1 MRKLHKNATRS
12 RKSPHLTHLHT
23 GTQLPAN
30 RFRTK
35 NMQTKELALQESTQS
50 PRTAYPRNPARSYA
64 KTVPILSLAT
74 HDDDLIRGR
83 ARIGDAE
90 IIICTDGTCRFDGG
104 AMFGV
109 VPKTLWSKKVEAD
122 ELNRV
127 MLGLNCVI
135 VRIGGKTILV
145 ETGFGNKIAPK
156 LKEIYATQERL
167 PASLA
172 AAGITPAQVDIVINT
187 HLHWDHCGWN
197 SVLDETGNAQP
208 WFPNAQYIV
217 HKGEVDHG
225 RHQWERDRVSY
236 VPDNYEPMISNG
248 QMSLIDT
255 PEADICPGVSVECF
269 PGHTRQL
276 MAVHIESGGEHA
288 CFISDL
294 LPTTAHLDIGWAM
307 GFDLDPLRTIEE
319 RKRFYARAIPE
330 KWLVLFP
337 HDHRLPMCT
346 IATDDRGRFHPVKT
360 ITE

>member
-1 MRKLHKNATRS
+1 M
-12 RKSPHLTHLHT
+12 
-23 GTQLPAN
+23 
-30 RFRTK
+30 
-35 NMQTKELALQESTQS
+35 
-50 PRTAYPRNPARSYA
+50 
-64 KTVPILSLAT
+64 PIFALAT

-83 ARIGDAE
+83 ARVGDAD
-90 IIICTDGTCRFDGG
+90 IIVCTDGTCRFDGG

-109 VPKTLWSKKVEAD
+109 VPKTLWSKKSEPD

-135 VRIGGKTILV
+135 VRIGGKTVLI

-172 AAGITPAQVDIVINT
+172 AAGIAPGQINFVINT

-197 SVLDETGNAQP
+197 SVLDENGTAHP
-208 WFPNAQYIV
+208 FFPNAQYIA
-217 HKGEVDHG
+217 HYGEVEHG
-225 RHQWERDRVSY
+225 RHQWERDRISY
-236 VPDNYEPMISNG
+236 VPDNYEPMITTG
-248 QMSLIDT
+248 QMRLIEST
-255 PEADICPGVSVECF
+255 GETICPGIRIECF

-276 MAVHIESGGEHA
+276 MAVHIESAGEHA

-319 RKRFYARAIPE
+319 RTRFYATCLPE
-330 KWLVLFP
+330 RWLVLFP
-337 HDHRLPMCT
+337 HDHRLPMT
-346 IATDDRGRFHPVKT
+346 ILERDKRGSIVPIRWQEKAHS
-360 ITE
+360 E